1 MPLPRGTVEIKKA
14 EQRFRAELA
23 REFRRVVESRF
34 QSDVGA
40 AAGDIG
46 ISRQRL
52 EKYLMKSMTPKADV
66 LFLMMIRWK
75 LRLNYEGVGISA
87 IARRRPN
94 PAPSPQQLKLD
105 LFDAPEVCWNEDRSL
120 EVRVKR
126 KMADRIALAV
136 EIRLAG

>member
-1 MPLPRGTVEIKKA
+1 MTLPRGTDEIKKA

-34 QSDVGA
+34 HADVA
-40 AAGDIG
+40 AAADDIG

-52 EKYLMKSMTPKADV
+52 EKYLMKGMTPKADV
-66 LFLMMIRWK
+66 LLLMMIKWR
-75 LRLNYEGVGISA
+75 LRLTYEGVEISA
-87 IARRRPN
+87 MSRRRPN
-94 PAPSPQQLKLD
+94 PAPPSQQLKLD

-126 KMADRIALAV
+126 KMADRLALAV
-136 EIRLAG
+136 EIRMAG